1 MITDCLLNKPHLAIC
16 LWTQLYQSRDV
27 NKDLTPKDQDKDL
40 TPKDQDKDKD
50 LTPKD
55 QDKDLLDLTP
65 KDKDLTPKD
74 QDKDLKYV
82 LKESLRTMTRTR
94 TTAQNLAF
102 YIKIVS

>member
-1 MITDCLLNKPHLAIC
+1 MNFHFY
-16 LWTQLYQSRDV
+16 TQISFLSDSSTKISRDV
-27 NKDLTPKDQDKDL
+27 NKDL

-65 KDKDLTPKD
+65 KDKDKDLTSKD

-82 LKESLRTMTRTR
+82 LKD
-94 TTAQNLAF
+94 
-102 YIKIVS
+102 

>member
-1 MITDCLLNKPHLAIC
+1 LQCQIITILFE
-16 LWTQLYQSRDV
+16 TRDV
-27 NKDLTPKDQDKDL
+27 NKDLTLKDQDKDKDL